1 MNWSRGAGLA
11 GVLLAGAVLTAA
23 AAPALSR
30 ELAAACA
37 QKIESVMKAPPRAAG
52 EAPRHIPFNE
62 GEINSW
68 LAYSGVER
76 LPVGVTEPA
85 VTLLGERRVSG
96 RAVVDLDLMGKKK
109 GTGGLLDP
117 WSYLRGRMLVVAT
130 ATLQTED
137 GVGRFALE
145 SAQVSGITVPKWLLQ
160 ELVSFYARSPSRP
173 EGISID
179 EPFPLPARIEHV
191 EVGEGQAV
199 ITQ

>member
-1 MNWSRGAGLA
+1 MNWRMGAGLA

-23 AAPALSR
+23 AAPAVSR

-37 QKIESVMKAPPRAAG
+37 KKIESVMKAPPRAAG
-52 EAPRHIPFNE
+52 APPRRTPFNE

-68 LAYSGVER
+68 FAYSGVER
-76 LPVGVTEPA
+76 LPVGVTDPA
-85 VTLLGERRVSG
+85 VTLLGDRRVSG

-117 WSYLRGRMLVVAT
+117 WSYLGGRMPVVAT
-130 ATLQTED
+130 GTLQTED

-173 EGISID
+173 NGISID
-179 EPFPLPARIEHV
+179 EPFPLPAGIEQV